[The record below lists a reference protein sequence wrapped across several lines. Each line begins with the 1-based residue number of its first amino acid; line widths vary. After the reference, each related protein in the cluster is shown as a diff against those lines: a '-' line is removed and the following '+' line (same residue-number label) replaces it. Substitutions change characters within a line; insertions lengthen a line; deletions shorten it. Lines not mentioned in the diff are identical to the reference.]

1 MASRSPA
8 GTQTGRPG
16 TRGSQ
21 NWVRLMKNAGQ
32 SVSESIFAP
41 LKKSSGQAGRYT
53 MPWIWLAAVALR
65 STAPQLIIIFTVAR
79 FQASRNLTTLH
90 KLVNSVIH
98 YFQNRRQSPM
108 LCSSW
113 LVFTCVSRIWSKYG
127 KCFYFLNN
135 VRAGLRSEKL
145 LVKRERRRTER
156 ECV

>member
-41 LKKSSGQAGRYT
+41 LKKSSGQASRYT
-53 MPWIWLAAVALR
+53 MPWIWLAAVTLR
-65 STAPQLIIIFTVAR
+65 STAPQLIIIVTVAR

-90 KLVNSVIH
+90 KFVNSII
-98 YFQNRRQSPM
+98 QSPM
-108 LCSSW
+108 PCSSW
-113 LVFTCVSRIWSKYG
+113 LVFPRHFSFFHTSTCVSRIWSKYG
-127 KCFYFLNN
+127 KYFYFFHN
-135 VRAGLRSEKL
+135 VRRLEVRKTAWEA
-145 LVKRERRRTER
+145 RTER